1 MSAFVKKVINMIC
14 KELLHENLG
23 VSGENLTFAGYDT
36 VALAKKYG
44 TPLMLLDENK
54 IRNTMRTYKS
64 AMQRY
69 FGEDSVPLYASKAL
83 SFVGIYQIA
92 KEEGINTDIV
102 SLGELCTAIK
112 AGFPLERAFFHG
124 NCKTDYDIEFAID
137 HGIGFFNVDT
147 YDELYAIDRIAGA
160 KGVKQKVLLRLTPG
174 IDPHTH
180 AAISTGKVDSKFGT
194 AIETGQAMEIA
205 KAAMGL
211 ENIDLRGFHCHIGS
225 QIFEIEPFCQ
235 AADIMIRFIDDVKAE
250 TGFEAEYLNLGGGF
264 GVRYVQSDPIIDY
277 TDNIRRISEHINEYC
292 EQNGLHK
299 PKILMEPGRSMVAD
313 SGMTVYTVGS
323 VKEITG
329 YKNYVAIDGG
339 MSDNPRYAL
348 YGSQYTVLCANRM
361 NDEASY
367 ECTIAGRLCESGDL
381 IQENVKIPRVQRGDN
396 IAVLVTGA
404 YNYAMASNYNRV
416 PRPAV
421 VLLGEKER
429 IAIRR
434 ESFEDVSRLD
444 EIL

>member
-1 MSAFVKKVINMIC
+1 MIC

-23 VSGENLTFAGYDT
+23 VKGDNLTFAGYDT
-36 VALAKKYG
+36 VELAKKHG

-54 IRNTMRTYKS
+54 IRQTMRTYKN
-64 AMQRY
+64 AMDKH
-69 FGEDSVPLYASKAL
+69 FGEGSMPLYASKAL

-92 KEEGINTDIV
+92 KEEGICTDIV
-102 SLGELCTAIK
+102 SLGELCTAMK
-112 AGFPLERAFFHG
+112 AGFPLEKAFFHG
-124 NCKTDYDIEFAID
+124 NCKTDNDIAFAID
-137 HGIGFFNVDT
+137 NGIGFFNVDT
-147 YDELYAIDRIAGA
+147 YDELYAIDRIARER
-160 KGVKQKVLLRLTPG
+160 GVCQKILLRLTPG

-194 AIETGQAMEIA
+194 AIETGQAMEIT
-205 KAAMGL
+205 KAALAL

-225 QIFEIEPFCQ
+225 QIFEIKPFCD
-235 AADIMIRFIDDVKAE
+235 AADIMIQFIDTVKAE

-264 GVRYVQSDPIIDY
+264 GVRYVDSDPKIDY
-277 TDNIRRISEHINEYC
+277 TENIKQIAEHINTYC
-292 EQNGLHK
+292 AENDLHK
-299 PKILMEPGRSMVAD
+299 PTILMEPGRSMVAD
-313 SGMTVYTVGS
+313 SGMTIYTVGS

-348 YGSQYTVLCANRM
+348 YGSQYTVLCANKM
-361 NDEASY
+361 KADANY

-381 IQENVKIPRVQRGDN
+381 IQENVKIPSVQRGDN

-416 PRPAV
+416 PRPKV
-421 VLLGEKER
+421 LLLGETER
-429 IAIRR
+429 VAIKR
-434 ESFEDVSRLD
+434 ETFDDVSRLD

>member
-1 MSAFVKKVINMIC
+1 MIC
-14 KELLHENLG
+14 KEMLHENLG
-23 VSGENLTFAGYDT
+23 IVGEHLTFAGYDT
-36 VALAKKYG
+36 VELAKKYG

-54 IRNTMRTYKS
+54 IRNTMRTYKN
-64 AMQRY
+64 AMRKY
-69 FGEDSVPLYASKAL
+69 FGQDSVPLYASKAL

-124 NCKTDYDIEFAID
+124 NCKTDYDIAFAID
-137 HGIGFFNVDT
+137 NGIGFFNVDT
-147 YDELYAIDRIAGA
+147 YDELYAIDRIARE
-160 KGVKQKVLLRLTPG
+160 KGVRQRVLLRLTPG

-194 AIETGQAMEIA
+194 AIETGQAKEITKVA
-205 KAAMGL
+205 LSL

-225 QIFEIEPFCQ
+225 QIFEIEPFCD
-235 AADIMIRFIDDVKAE
+235 AADIMIRFIDEVKAE

-264 GVRYVQSDPIIDY
+264 GVRYVESDPHIDY
-277 TDNIRRISEHINEYC
+277 TDNIRRIAEHINSYC
-292 EQNGLHK
+292 EEKNLYK

-348 YGSQYTVLCANRM
+348 YGSAYTVLCANKM
-361 NDEASY
+361 KDEASY
-367 ECTIAGRLCESGDL
+367 ECTVAGRLCESGDL
-381 IQENVKIPRVQRGDN
+381 IQENVKIPPVKRGDN

-421 VLLGEKER
+421 VLLGGTDR
-429 IAIRR
+429 LAIRR
-434 ESFEDVSRLD
+434 ETFDDVSRLD

>member
-1 MSAFVKKVINMIC
+1 MIC
-14 KELLHENLG
+14 KELLHKNLG
-23 VSGENLTFAGYDT
+23 VRENNLTFAGYDT
-36 VALAKKYG
+36 VELAKKYG

-54 IRNTMRTYKS
+54 IRNTMRTYKN
-64 AMQRY
+64 AMRTY

-137 HGIGFFNVDT
+137 NGIGFFNVDT
-147 YDELYAIDRIAGA
+147 YDELYAIDRIAKE
-160 KGVKQKVLLRLTPG
+160 KGVCQKVLLRLTPG

-194 AIETGQAMEIA
+194 AIETGQAMEITKVA
-205 KAAMGL
+205 LSL

-225 QIFEIEPFCQ
+225 QIFEIEPFCD
-235 AADIMIRFIDDVKAE
+235 AADIMIRFIDEVKTE

-264 GVRYVQSDPIIDY
+264 GVRYVESDPHIDY
-277 TDNIRRISEHINEYC
+277 TDNIRRISEHINAYC
-292 EQNGLHK
+292 EERSLYK

-348 YGSQYTVLCANRM
+348 YGSAYTVLCANKM
-361 NDEASY
+361 NEESSY
-367 ECTIAGRLCESGDL
+367 ECTVAGRLCESGDL
-381 IQENVKIPRVQRGDN
+381 IQENVKIPPVKRGDN

-421 VLLGEKER
+421 VLLGKTDR
-429 IAIRR
+429 LAIRR
-434 ESFEDVSRLD
+434 ETFDDVSRLD

>member
-1 MSAFVKKVINMIC
+1 MIC

-23 VSGENLTFAGYDT
+23 VMGDNLTFAGYDT

-64 AMQRY
+64 AMQKY
-69 FGEDSVPLYASKAL
+69 FGGDSVPLYASKAL

-137 HGIGFFNVDT
+137 NGIGFFNVDT
-147 YDELYAIDRIAGA
+147 YDELYAIDRIAKK
-160 KGVKQKVLLRLTPG
+160 KGVMQKILLRLTPG

-194 AIETGQAMEIA
+194 AIETGQGMEITKVA
-205 KAAMGL
+205 LSL

-225 QIFEIEPFCQ
+225 QIFEIEPFCD
-235 AADIMIRFIDDVKAE
+235 AADIMIRFIDEVKEE

-264 GVRYVQSDPIIDY
+264 GVRYVESDPHIDY
-277 TDNIRRISEHINEYC
+277 TDNIRRIAEHINAYC
-292 EQNGLHK
+292 EEKSLYK

-313 SGMTVYTVGS
+313 SGMTIYTVGS

-348 YGSQYTVLCANRM
+348 YGSAYTVLCANRM
-361 NDEASY
+361 NEKADY

-381 IQENVKIPRVQRGDN
+381 IQENVKIPQVKRGDN

-404 YNYAMASNYNRV
+404 YNYAMASNYNRI

-421 VLLGEKER
+421 VLLGDKDR
-429 IAIRR
+429 LAIRR
-434 ESFEDVSRLD
+434 ETFDDVSRLD

>member
-1 MSAFVKKVINMIC
+1 MVCNER
-14 KELLHENLG
+14 ELLHDNLSIKG
-23 VSGENLTFAGYDT
+23 SNLCFAGYDT
-36 VALAKKYG
+36 VELAKKHG

-64 AMQRY
+64 AMEKY
-69 FGEDSVPLYASKAL
+69 FGSDSVPLYASKAL
-83 SFVGIYQIA
+83 SFIGIYQIA

-102 SLGELCTAIK
+102 SIGELYTAIK

-124 NCKTDYDIEFAID
+124 NCKTDSDIEFAID
-137 HGIGFFNVDT
+137 NKIGFFNVDT
-147 YDELYAIDRIAGA
+147 YDELYAINRIAKE
-160 KGVKQKVLLRLTPG
+160 KGVLQKILLRLTPG

-194 AIETGQAMEIA
+194 AIETGQAMEITKTA
-205 KAAMGL
+205 LGL
-211 ENIDLRGFHCHIGS
+211 ESIDLRGFHCHIGS
-225 QIFEIEPFCQ
+225 QIFEIDPFCD
-235 AADIMIRFIDDVKAE
+235 AADIMIKFIDEVRGE

-264 GVRYVQSDPIIDY
+264 GVRYVDSDPKIDY
-277 TDNIRRISEHINEYC
+277 TDNIRRIAEHINSYC
-292 EQNGLHK
+292 EENSLHK

-313 SGMTVYTVGS
+313 SGMTIYTVGS

-348 YGSQYTVLCANRM
+348 YGSQYTVLCANKM
-361 NDEASY
+361 NDEPNY

-381 IQENVKIPRVQRGDN
+381 IQENVKIPPVQRGDN

-404 YNYAMASNYNRV
+404 YNYSMASNYNRV
-416 PRPAV
+416 PRPL
-421 VLLGEKER
+421 VLLLGDEEKV
-429 IAIRR
+429 AIRR
-434 ESFEDVSRLD
+434 ETPEDVCKLD
-444 EIL
+444 RIL

>member
-1 MSAFVKKVINMIC
+1 MIC

-23 VSGENLTFAGYDT
+23 VKGDNLTFAGYDT
-36 VALAKKYG
+36 VELAKKHG

-54 IRNTMRTYKS
+54 IRQTMRTYKN
-64 AMQRY
+64 AMEKY
-69 FGEDSVPLYASKAL
+69 FGEGSMPLYASKAL

-92 KEEGINTDIV
+92 KEEGICTDIV
-102 SLGELCTAIK
+102 SLGELCTAMK
-112 AGFPLERAFFHG
+112 AGFPLEKAFFHG
-124 NCKTDYDIEFAID
+124 NCKTDNDIAFAID
-137 HGIGFFNVDT
+137 NGIGFFNVDT
-147 YDELYAIDRIAGA
+147 YDELYAIDRIARER
-160 KGVKQKVLLRLTPG
+160 GVCQKILLRLTPG

-194 AIETGQAMEIA
+194 AIETGQAMEIT
-205 KAAMGL
+205 KAALAL

-225 QIFEIEPFCQ
+225 QIFEIKPFCD
-235 AADIMIRFIDDVKAE
+235 AADIMIKFIDTVKAE

-264 GVRYVQSDPIIDY
+264 GVRYVDSDPKIDY
-277 TDNIRRISEHINEYC
+277 TENIKQIAEHINTYC
-292 EQNGLHK
+292 AENDLHK
-299 PKILMEPGRSMVAD
+299 PTILMEPGRSMVAD
-313 SGMTVYTVGS
+313 SGMTIYTVGS

-348 YGSQYTVLCANRM
+348 YGSQYTVLCANKM
-361 NDEASY
+361 KADADY

-381 IQENVKIPRVQRGDN
+381 IQENVKIPSVQRGDN

-416 PRPAV
+416 PRPKV
-421 VLLGEKER
+421 LLLGETER
-429 IAIRR
+429 VAIKR
-434 ESFEDVSRLD
+434 ETFDDVSRLD